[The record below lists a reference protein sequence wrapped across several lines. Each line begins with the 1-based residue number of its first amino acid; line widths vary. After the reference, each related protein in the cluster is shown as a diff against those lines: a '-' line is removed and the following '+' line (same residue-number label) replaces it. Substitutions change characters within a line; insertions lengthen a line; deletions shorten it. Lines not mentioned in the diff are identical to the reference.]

1 MNFDLLFCK
10 LEKKY
15 FTYKIFQSKKIHL
28 TMKNSYSHIQNVPSA
43 NIEQFLVTIEDPDHQ
58 TKEGEANRMIEQ
70 FTLTGLKTAVEYYN
84 QKYPERDLVN
94 FVKMEIDETAFAE
107 FNKLFMENPYGEVT
121 INKMVELSAQLSNS
135 ALETLSS
142 LKKQIEDR
150 EEVSKKILLTVVAN
164 DDGVLKIYHSIPF
177 ILTKNK
183 LILLRSEDDLF
194 GQKVYETIAE
204 SLKIQLLQNKL
215 QPEFNLEQK
224 KIRGVFQ
231 SDQTS
236 CHFIGLGILKDLNKN
251 DLKELI
257 KSTEGGVF
265 NPTPKMLKYS
275 QSKTYVNTILGKE
288 DRKSPAVKKN
298 GENVYE
304 YVSVN
309 KKIVGDQMA
318 TRISDKFKKFKN
330 ELKEAIRETDYLSGD
345 DYSPSSIA
353 TKMLENQKA
362 SKLKAPN
369 LVMRAISSK
378 ALMSSSV
385 CCTIS

>member
-1 MNFDLLFCK
+1 
-10 LEKKY
+10 
-15 FTYKIFQSKKIHL
+15 
-28 TMKNSYSHIQNVPSA
+28 MKNSYSHIQNVPSA

-177 ILTKNK
+177 ILTTNK
-183 LILLRSEDDLF
+183 LILLRNEDDLF

-204 SLKIQLLQNKL
+204 SLKIELLQNKL
-215 QPEFNLEQK
+215 QPEYNLEQK

-275 QSKTYVNTILGKE
+275 QSTTYLNTILGKE

-309 KKIVGDQMA
+309 KKDVSNQIT

-330 ELKEAIRETDYLSGD
+330 ELKGAISETHDLSGE

-353 TKMLENQKA
+353 NKMLENQKA

>member
-1 MNFDLLFCK
+1 
-10 LEKKY
+10 
-15 FTYKIFQSKKIHL
+15 
-28 TMKNSYSHIQNVPSA
+28 MKNIYSHIQNVPSA

-58 TKEGEANRMIEQ
+58 TKEGEANRMVEQ
-70 FTLTGLKTAVEYYN
+70 FTPTGLKTAVEFYN
-84 QKYPERDLVN
+84 QKYPERELINSVM
-94 FVKMEIDETAFAE
+94 MEIDQTALADFD
-107 FNKLFMENPYGEVT
+107 KLFKEKPRDEGT
-121 INKMVELSAQLSNS
+121 INKMIELSAQLSNS

-142 LKKQIEDR
+142 LKKQIEDN
-150 EEVSKKILLTVVAN
+150 EEVSKKILLTLVVN
-164 DDGVLKIYHSIPF
+164 NGSVLKIYHSIPF
-177 ILTKNK
+177 ILTTNK
-183 LILLRSEDDLF
+183 LILLRNEDDVF
-194 GQKVYETIAE
+194 GQKVYETIAK
-204 SLKIQLLQNKL
+204 SLNIKLLQNKL
-215 QPEFNLEQK
+215 QPEYNLEQK

-231 SDQTS
+231 SDHTS
-236 CHFIGLGILKDLNKN
+236 CHFIGLGILKDLDKN

-275 QSKTYVNTILGKE
+275 QSITYLNTILGKE
-288 DRKSPAVKKN
+288 DKKSIAVKKN
-298 GENVYE
+298 GKNVYE
-304 YVSVN
+304 YVGAN
-309 KKIVGDQMA
+309 KKDGGDQII

-330 ELKEAIRETDYLSGD
+330 ELKEAISETYDLSGD

-353 TKMLENQKA
+353 TKMLENQKT